1 MRTHILVA
9 MTLMVAGCAGGV
21 QPSGTPVAG
30 GQAAGS
36 ALVTCVVPGQIR
48 QLDNNI
54 TYLTAPRPVTTTARD
69 CELRGGTLQRS

>member
-1 MRTHILVA
+1 MLVA
-9 MTLMVAGCAGGV
+9 MTLMAAGCAGGA
-21 QPSGTPVAG
+21 QSQGTPVVS

-36 ALVTCVVPGQIR
+36 ALVTCLVPGQIR
-48 QLDNNI
+48 QLDNNV